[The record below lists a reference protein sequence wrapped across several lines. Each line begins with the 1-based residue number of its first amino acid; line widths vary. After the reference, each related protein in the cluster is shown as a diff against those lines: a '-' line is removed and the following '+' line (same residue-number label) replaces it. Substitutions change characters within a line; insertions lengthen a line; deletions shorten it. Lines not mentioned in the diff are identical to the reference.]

1 MGHYAVPGPFWEYFT
16 RIFFQ
21 RSGNSKMTDMTTT
34 SGKGSGGGRIYVI
47 HENDAWVEPLRES
60 FFALGLPYEEWF
72 LDGVCLVSNRS
83 PRWGFSTTE

>member
-83 PRWGFSTTE
+83 RRWGFSTTE